1 MTSQPGYQP
10 IVMHIL
16 PNITQE
22 VKVIGH
28 ETWSVNRI

>member
-1 MTSQPGYQP
+1 MTSQTGYQA

-22 VKVIGH
+22 VKAIGH
-28 ETWSVNRI
+28 KTWSVNRI